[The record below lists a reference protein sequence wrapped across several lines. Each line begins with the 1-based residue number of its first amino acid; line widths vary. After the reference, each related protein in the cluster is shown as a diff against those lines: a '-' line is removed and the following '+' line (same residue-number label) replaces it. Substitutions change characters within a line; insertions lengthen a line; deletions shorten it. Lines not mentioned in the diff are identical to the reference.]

1 MNSIKTED
9 ITYLVQQ
16 PAKNISLILS
26 GMISLMNDTDAKVEM
41 FQSQGWFK
49 RMINTIT
56 GKNKVTQQEIRQ
68 NHDKLNM
75 YMSQAI
81 AELYNKNCIDDKI
94 ILSLG
99 TQINAIYADHI
110 QLKQMLGAF
119 VGKLNE
125 KIDSVDNFHMLNT
138 EIEQGV
144 YSYNTPIITICMVIS
159 QFDNRMLEEK
169 RKLDII
175 KRSLEKQ
182 NIFSTGEE
190 TLVQYL
196 RDIIDIP
203 VEEAGQVYLE
213 LSTIRN
219 NSYIASIFLKMME
232 KYYFLSD
239 MEMKMKNKQLII
251 NELIRQENIDET
263 VTLSIDEIYDNFV
276 QNKVDI
282 KNGIV
287 AIDSNHN
294 MTQMGI
300 DALEEENYE
309 EARKYLETAAEQ
321 GDVTAQVQLG
331 DCYYYGEGVEQS
343 YRQAYEWYI
352 KAVEQDNPY
361 AQCKVGDCYYYGE
374 GVEQSYR
381 QAYEWYIKAV
391 EQDNPYAQCK
401 VGDCYYYGEGVEQS
415 YRQAYEW
422 YIKAVEQDNPYA
434 QCKVGD
440 CYYYGEGVE
449 QSYRQAY
456 EWYIKAVE
464 QDNPYAQCKVG
475 DCYYYGRS
483 VKQSYKKNL
492 KLFLKKFSRL

>member
-1 MNSIKTED
+1 MNLIKTED

-26 GMISLMNDTDAKVEM
+26 GMTSLMNDTDAKVEM

-56 GKNKVTQQEIRQ
+56 GKNKITQQEIRQ

-81 AELYNKNCIDDKI
+81 AELYNKNCIDDRI

-159 QFDNRMLEEK
+159 QFDNRMLEEQ

-190 TLVQYL
+190 TLIQYL

-287 AIDSNHN
+287 AIDRNHN

-309 EARKYLETAAEQ
+309 EARKYLEIAAEQ

-331 DCYYYGEGVEQS
+331 DCYSALCFMDLTREDCIEENREWS
-343 YRQAYEWYI
+343 LEEDERRAYEWYM
-352 KAVEQDNPY
+352 KAAEQDYPY
-361 AQCKVGDCYYYGE
+361 AQCMVGE
-374 GVEQSYR
+374 
-381 QAYEWYIKAV
+381 
-391 EQDNPYAQCK
+391 
-401 VGDCYYYGEGVEQS
+401 
-415 YRQAYEW
+415 
-422 YIKAVEQDNPYA
+422 
-434 QCKVGD
+434 
-440 CYYYGEGVE
+440 
-449 QSYRQAY
+449 
-456 EWYIKAVE
+456 
-464 QDNPYAQCKVG
+464 
-475 DCYYYGRS
+475 CYYYGRS
-483 VKQSYKKNL
+483 VKQSYKQAYEWYMKAAEQDDPDAQYMVGECYYYGRSVKQSYKQAYEWYMKAAEQDDPDAQFKVGECYYYGMSVEQNYRQAYKWYTKAAEQGHKNAQEKL
-492 KLFLKKFSRL
+492 KVVLKKI